1 VSRRESAERAR
12 DDDRADAAGGRSGSQ
27 RSDRARRNEVTSND
41 RDGRS
46 VRGDEDRFADTTSHL
61 DRTTASETRDTSRSD
76 TSTSATTND
85 RTDSVTTNA
94 DNSAEQLDAS
104 ETDGIAAS
112 ADELA
117 AMAAAE
123 AAARGEVPAMAAN
136 LTLFVSGSGASADTA
151 ATLETVGGDT
161 GAASGIAATPLNTT
175 LPNTTVTGL
184 PVSASEGT
192 AAQLSTTSTTG
203 ANAAA
208 SFAAASETAANA
220 AISGAAQAAASNT
233 NNAARRTRAGSTGA
247 AAETAGSPQNAAT
260 RAMDPLARLI
270 QSSQDALAAA
280 QSGGANHGADH
291 GTNHGAI
298 AGRLAEVEAGIARDR
313 AQRAIAGTGASL
325 AIDGDASTAGQIS
338 GVTESAA
345 EGINTAAST
354 AIGREAAQGSLATG
368 ALPNDGSR
376 AGASFSTSAIGAGI
390 AQGPA
395 SDLAF
400 ASEDSSAPAAQ
411 LAAKGAEILAKQR
424 GGAITMRLE
433 PPALGQLKIELRIAH
448 GSVVADFT
456 AATPEARVLLESS
469 MGMLRERLESQGLGV
484 ERITVHGGRAHGE
497 AAAAQGSQQGSQQG
511 DARSQGDARGDGS
524 GRQSDGGARQDAAGG
539 ESRGRRDGERT
550 DQDQDHGGRGR
561 NGSHAPDQP
570 VRRGFAG
577 ALADAGAVNLGR
589 NGTNATRTAESVR
602 RAG

>member
-1 VSRRESAERAR
+1 MSRRESAER
-12 DDDRADAAGGRSGSQ
+12 D
-27 RSDRARRNEVTSND
+27 RNEVASNNRD
-41 RDGRS
+41 RRTARGNEGR
-46 VRGDEDRFADTTSHL
+46 DEDRSVD
-61 DRTTASETRDTSRSD
+61 TASRLGGTSASESGD
-76 TSTSATTND
+76 ASTSTTTD
-85 RTDSVTTNA
+85 DHTDSVKTNA
-94 DNSAEQLDAS
+94 DNSTGQLDAS

-123 AAARGEVPAMAAN
+123 AAARGEVPTIAAN
-136 LTLFVSGSGASADTA
+136 LALFGSDSGMSADAT
-151 ATLETVGGDT
+151 ATLEAVDGD
-161 GAASGIAATPLNTT
+161 AASGLASGTTLSNPALSNTALSNT
-175 LPNTTVTGL
+175 ALPNTAVTEL
-184 PVSASEGT
+184 SMSQSEGT
-192 AAQLSTTSTTG
+192 GTPFTTT

-208 SFAAASETAANA
+208 SATASEAAANA
-220 AISGAAQAAASNT
+220 ANSGAAPHAA
-233 NNAARRTRAGSTGA
+233 NAVRRARAGAAGTSNEAAGA
-247 AAETAGSPQNAAT
+247 AQNAAT
-260 RAMDPLARLI
+260 RAIDPLARLV
-270 QSSQDALAAA
+270 QSSQDALAAG
-280 QSGGANHGADH
+280 QSGGANHGAQH
-291 GTNHGAI
+291 GANHGAI

-325 AIDGDASTAGQIS
+325 AIDGDASTAGQIP

-368 ALPNDGSR
+368 ALPTDGSR

-400 ASEDSSAPAAQ
+400 VSEDSSAPAAQ

-484 ERITVHGGRAHGE
+484 ERITVHGGRALGE
-497 AAAAQGSQQGSQQG
+497 ATAAQGSQQG

-550 DQDQDHGGRGR
+550 GQDQDHGGRGR
-561 NGSHAPDQP
+561 NGSHASEQP
-570 VRRGFAG
+570 VKRGFAG
-577 ALADAGAVNLGR
+577 ALADAGAVNIGR

>member
-1 VSRRESAERAR
+1 MSRRESAER
-12 DDDRADAAGGRSGSQ
+12 D
-27 RSDRARRNEVTSND
+27 RNEVTSNNRD
-41 RDGRS
+41 RLTARGNEGR
-46 VRGDEDRFADTTSHL
+46 DEDRSVDTTSRL
-61 DRTTASETRDTSRSD
+61 GGTSSSESGD
-76 TSTSATTND
+76 TSTSTTTD
-85 RTDSVTTNA
+85 DHTDSVNANA
-94 DNSAEQLDAS
+94 DNSTGQLDAS

-117 AMAAAE
+117 ALAAAE

-136 LTLFVSGSGASADTA
+136 LALFGSDSGMSADAT
-151 ATLETVGGDT
+151 ATLDAVGGD
-161 GAASGIAATPLNTT
+161 AASGLASGTTLSNPALSNTV
-175 LPNTTVTGL
+175 LPNTAVTEL
-184 PVSASEGT
+184 SMSQSEGT
-192 AAQLSTTSTTG
+192 GTPFTTT

-208 SFAAASETAANA
+208 SATASEAAANA
-220 AISGAAQAAASNT
+220 ANSGAAPHAA
-233 NNAARRTRAGSTGA
+233 NAVRRARAGA
-247 AAETAGSPQNAAT
+247 AGTSNEAAGSAQNAAT
-260 RAMDPLARLI
+260 RAIDPLARLV
-270 QSSQDALAAA
+270 QSSQDALAAG
-280 QSGGANHGADH
+280 QSGGANHGA
-291 GTNHGAI
+291 NHGAI
-298 AGRLAEVEAGIARDR
+298 AARLAEVEAGIARDR

-325 AIDGDASTAGQIS
+325 AIDGDASTAGQTS

-400 ASEDSSAPAAQ
+400 VSEDSSAPAAQ

-484 ERITVHGGRAHGE
+484 ERITVHGGRALGE
-497 AAAAQGSQQGSQQG
+497 ATAAQGSQQGSQQG

-550 DQDQDHGGRGR
+550 GQDQDHGGRGR
-561 NGSHAPDQP
+561 NGSHASDQP
-570 VRRGFAG
+570 VKRGFAG
-577 ALADAGAVNLGR
+577 ALADAGAVNIGR
-589 NGTNATRTAESVR
+589 NGTNATPTAESVR